1 MKWLLGCGPGS
12 VAIGPLPDDTSE
24 VPVDGCG
31 LVAESQ
37 ALYTVEDERVRVDA
51 WCSSGAEVLLVGPGE
66 IDDDE
71 WSWRPELD
79 EAGRHEVVVSWGLE
93 SAVFDVH
100 VADAWDDSDNELVD
114 PLVYR
119 EEFGLPVVHVFPE
132 GSVGQEYV
140 AARVVFEGREYEGAR
155 VKVRGAASS
164 YYPKVGYTVD
174 FDSEDQLELSDRGLG
189 DKAHIVLISTFDD
202 NSYVRQNLAYGLWED
217 IAEHF
222 GEARLTPRTFHVV
235 GDNKRKRDEV
245 RILRMSEPDPSAGG
259 GTITGIES
267 VALSYP
273 DDPQN
278 AEALMVDPTDGE
290 IYVLTKGATS
300 TLFRADLERGEMV
313 EVTTIDP
320 RRWRLDERHDV
331 TAADVTTD
339 GKVLVRMYDHILAW
353 NLADGGLSS
362 TFEGTACR
370 VPHTYEPQGEALG
383 ASPTGFHTASE
394 GPGAA
399 VYAYSRR

>member
-1 MKWLLGCGPGS
+1 MILFALLSCAETLSDCEGWSEGERVGVIENDSVDEISGIASSREHSGWLWVHNDSGDTARIFSMRTNGS
-12 VAIGPLPDDTSE
+12 
-24 VPVDGCG
+24 DGG
-31 LVAESQ
+31 AWTLASVE
-37 ALYTVEDERVRVDA
+37 VED
-51 WCSSGAEVLLVGPGE
+51 L
-66 IDDDE
+66 
-71 WSWRPELD
+71 
-79 EAGRHEVVVSWGLE
+79 
-93 SAVFDVH
+93 
-100 VADAWDDSDNELVD
+100 
-114 PLVYR
+114 
-119 EEFGLPVVHVFPE
+119 
-132 GSVGQEYV
+132 
-140 AARVVFEGREYEGAR
+140 
-155 VKVRGAASS
+155 
-164 YYPKVGYTVD
+164 
-174 FDSEDQLELSDRGLG
+174 
-189 DKAHIVLISTFDD
+189 
-202 NSYVRQNLAYGLWED
+202 ED
-217 IAEHF
+217 IAIDNE
-222 GEARLTPRTFHVV
+222 GRLVV
-235 GDNKRKRDEV
+235 GDIGDNKRKRDEV